1 MLRSAREPE
10 AMDRKTVDHTNAQSI
25 LRLTKLPDL
34 FSILNAVLG
43 FGAIVLV
50 LDGIRGTG
58 TRLATALVVI
68 LLAAVIDGLDGIV
81 ARAMES
87 SPLGGFLDS
96 LADMVSFGIAPAI
109 LAYVFIT
116 DYCELAAP
124 YGSLALAVGGA
135 YIICGM
141 LRLARFNA
149 NLLVTSAPEQRER
162 SNEFLGFP
170 ITGSATFL
178 ASFMLLMAGIPIPPA
193 TSATLLIG
201 VMALL
206 CYLMTSRIRY
216 QKLRDRR
223 ITVPVGLLFLALFI
237 SYLLSFWFV
246 YLALVAV
253 ALAAF
258 YMCSP
263 LLYTGRE
270 KVI

>member
-1 MLRSAREPE
+1 
-10 AMDRKTVDHTNAQSI
+10 MDNETADITNVQSI
-25 LRLTKLPDL
+25 FRVIKLPDL

-43 FGAIVLV
+43 FGAILLV
-50 LDGIRGTG
+50 LDGIAVTG
-58 TRLATALVVI
+58 TQLAIALVLI

-87 SPLGGFLDS
+87 SPLGEFLDS

-116 DYCELAAP
+116 DYCGLAAP
-124 YGSLALAVGGA
+124 YRSLALAVGGA

-149 NLLVTSAPEQRER
+149 NLLVTRAPEQREQ

-170 ITGSATFL
+170 ITGSAAFL
-178 ASFMLLMAGIPIPPA
+178 ASFMLLMAGLPIPLA
-193 TSATLLIG
+193 TSAMLLIG
-201 VMALL
+201 VMVLL
-206 CYLMTSRIRY
+206 CSLMTSRIRY

-223 ITVPVGLLFLALFI
+223 ITVPVGLLFLGLFI
-237 SYLLSFWFV
+237 SYLLSFGFV
-246 YLALVAV
+246 YLAFVAV

-263 LLYTGRE
+263 LFLYTGRE

>member
-1 MLRSAREPE
+1 
-10 AMDRKTVDHTNAQSI
+10 MDNETADTTNVQGI
-25 LRLTKLPDL
+25 LRLIKLPDL

-43 FGAIVLV
+43 FGAILLV
-50 LDGIRGTG
+50 LDGIRGAG

-68 LLAAVIDGLDGIV
+68 LLAAMIDGLDGIV
-81 ARAMES
+81 ARAMVS
-87 SPLGGFLDS
+87 SPLGAFLDS

-109 LAYVFIT
+109 LAHVFIM
-116 DYCELAAP
+116 DYCGLAAP
-124 YGSLALAVGGA
+124 YGGLALAVGGA

-149 NLLVTSAPEQRER
+149 NLHVTCASEQRER
-162 SNEFLGFP
+162 SDEFLGFP

-178 ASFMLLMAGIPIPPA
+178 ASFLLLMTGLSIPPA

-216 QKLRDRR
+216 HKLRDWR
-223 ITVPVGLLFLALFI
+223 ITVPVGLIFLTLFL
-237 SYLLSFWFV
+237 SYLLSFGFI
-246 YLALVAV
+246 YLTFVAV

-263 LLYTGRE
+263 LLYTGKE